1 MSQTRV
7 CVVMD
12 GPGRVEWAVA
22 RALKLAG
29 CYEVHAIL
37 PGKDRFDA
45 VRGWLA
51 SNSVQTYHRIKRL
64 APTQE
69 FAEEVARLAAK
80 HRFDLVFP
88 ASHCGTV
95 ALAKAKPWLD
105 GRCRVAVEDY
115 EKLMEFH
122 DKGRTMLLAEELDI
136 PHPRTLFPKDVE
148 EVSSCARELAY
159 PVVVKARKG
168 TAATAVWYARSPEEL
183 IGLYRRVAEEGRE
196 DDGVFYDA
204 SAPIVQEYIPG
215 ELHDAVA
222 FSVNGE
228 VRCGLTQTR
237 RVSKPLHGG
246 MGVVDVTTRDPQ
258 LLEYARRLLARTGWT
273 GGVMVDFRLDPRDGV
288 PKLLEVN
295 PRFWGGTW
303 LTVCAGMNIPHYL
316 VQTALGN
323 PVSIPT
329 EYPAGLMCRWP
340 FLEFETIFERPC
352 TLRNAAS
359 RLRAFLARFR
369 YKPCVYDV
377 VGWDL
382 KPAAA
387 DLLGV
392 AREAVKGLKRRVMRS

>member
-1 MSQTRV
+1 MSRTRV

-12 GPGRVEWAVA
+12 GPGRVEWAVT

-29 CYEVHAIL
+29 GYEVHAIL
-37 PGKDRFDA
+37 PAKDRFDA

-51 SNSVQTYHRIKRL
+51 SNSVHAYHRIERL
-64 APTQE
+64 APTPE
-69 FAEEVARLAAK
+69 FAEKVARIATK
-80 HRFDLVFP
+80 HRIDLVFP
-88 ASHCGTV
+88 ASHSGTV

-115 EKLMEFH
+115 DKLMAFH
-122 DKGRTMLLAEELDI
+122 DKGRTMLLAEELGI
-136 PHPRTLFPKDVE
+136 PHPRTLFPKDVD

-183 IGLYRRVAEEGRE
+183 IGLYRRVSREGRE

-204 SAPIVQEYIPG
+204 SAPLIQEYIPG
-215 ELHDAVA
+215 ELHDAIGFCA
-222 FSVNGE
+222 NGE
-228 VRCGLTQTR
+228 MRCGLTQFR
-237 RVSKPLHGG
+237 LVSKPLRGG
-246 MGVVDVTTRDPQ
+246 MGVVDVTTRDER
-258 LLEYARRLLARTGWT
+258 LLEYARRVVARTRWSGPIFI
-273 GGVMVDFRLDPRDGV
+273 DFKLDPRDGV

-295 PRFWGGTW
+295 PRFWGATW

-316 VQTALGN
+316 AQTALGR
-323 PVSIPT
+323 PVEIRT
-329 EYPAGLMCRWP
+329 EYPVGLMCRWP
-340 FLEFETIFERPC
+340 FLEVETIFERPC
-352 TLRNAAS
+352 TLRTVAS

-369 YKPCVYDV
+369 YKPCVTDV

-382 KPAAA
+382 KPAVA

-392 AREAVKGLKRRVMRS
+392 VRWAAGGLKRR